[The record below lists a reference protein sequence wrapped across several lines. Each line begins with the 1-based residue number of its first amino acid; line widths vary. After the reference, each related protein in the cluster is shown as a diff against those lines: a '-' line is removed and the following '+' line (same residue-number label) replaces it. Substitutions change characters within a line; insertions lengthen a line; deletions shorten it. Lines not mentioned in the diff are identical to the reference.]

1 MKKHHGKYGMTKE
14 SFFEDKNILVTGA
27 SGLLGSWLV
36 EELLKQN
43 AKVTGI
49 SLDNTKNALMES
61 KNILNKIENNYM
73 YYRSK

>member
-1 MKKHHGKYGMTKE
+1 MNYWIKTKHHGKYGMTKE

-43 AKVTGI
+43 RHEWK
-49 SLDNTKNALMES
+49 SSN
-61 KNILNKIENNYM
+61 
-73 YYRSK
+73 R